1 MQLTVN
7 GSKRDIGS
15 ETISVSDLLRS
26 EAVLK
31 TEGIAV
37 AVNQNVIPKTEW
49 EQTFLKEND
58 TLLIIKATQ
67 GG

>member
-1 MQLTVN
+1 MNLTVN
-7 GSKRDIGS
+7 GTKKEIES
-15 ETISVSDLLRS
+15 ENISVSDLLKS

-37 AVNQNVIPKTEW
+37 AVNQNVIPKSEW
-49 EQTFLKEND
+49 EQMMIREND
-58 TLLIIKATQ
+58 LVLIIKATQ